1 MVIKVDRENT
11 VWGARQKGR
20 RYGAA
25 ASTAVRLPGRR
36 AQSLATPPLLAYR
49 PSRRG
54 RLFAR
59 AMAMVLSVA
68 SFSALLGFPALG
80 FPALAGPAGATGISS
95 ATPRQGLTIPLRVY
109 LMRGDKLGV
118 SGRDVPITKAVAR
131 AAVTQLL
138 TGPTKADKRAGL
150 STDIPPGTHLLA
162 VSIAKGTARVNLSPM
177 FARGADPRTIKA
189 RAAQLVYTLTQ
200 FPDVSGV
207 LLRVDGRPPK
217 VAGDLLD
224 AAKPLR
230 RSNFEQVTPAIL
242 VESPTPGENVTSPL
256 HISGSANVFEA
267 VFRVELRAEAG
278 SLLASARVQATSGT
292 GTRGGFGVTVPFT
305 EADGRGFLVAFEVS
319 PKDGSRQN
327 VVRLPVVFGRS

>member
-1 MVIKVDRENT
+1 MVTKVDGENT

-20 RYGAA
+20 RYR
-25 ASTAVRLPGRR
+25 ASPAPPAVRLLDRR
-36 AQSLATPPLLAYR
+36 ELSLACPPFLAYR
-49 PSRRG
+49 PSRRR
-54 RLFAR
+54 RLFAS
-59 AMAMVLSVA
+59 ATAMVLGVA
-68 SFSALLGFPALG
+68 SFFALLSV
-80 FPALAGPAGATGISS
+80 PALAGPAGATGISS
-95 ATPRQGLTIPLRVY
+95 ATPRHGETSSLRVY
-109 LMRGDKLGV
+109 LMRGNKLGV
-118 SGRDVPITKAVAR
+118 SGRDVPTTKAVAR

-138 TGPTKADKRAGL
+138 AGPTETDKRAGL
-150 STDIPPGTHLLA
+150 STDIPSGTHLLA
-162 VSIAKGTARVNLSPM
+162 VSIAKGTAKVNLSPM

-207 LLRVDGRPPK
+207 LLRVDGRPPM

-278 SLLASARVQATSGT
+278 SLLASAPVQATSGT
-292 GTRGGFGVTVPFT
+292 GTRGGFSVTVPFSKV
-305 EADGRGFLVAFEVS
+305 DGRGFLVAFEVS
-319 PKDGSRQN
+319 PKDGSHQN
-327 VVRLPVVFGRS
+327 VVRLPLVFGPS